1 MDRKG
6 FLKSTMVYIHPVAA
20 VADCSDSG
28 MQQQQQQVCSL
39 SLIHICMILPA
50 EYEMMTWL
58 GRGPQETYADRKT
71 GALIGLYNATVWEQ
85 YHPYVRAQET
95 ANHCD
100 VRWVALR
107 NATGEGLLVV
117 GEEPLSVSAWN
128 FPMEDIEYRPSQMER
143 RHGGSI
149 QKKDMVLSLIH
160 ISKRPCC
167 GVLKSPTYTR

>member
-1 MDRKG
+1 M
-6 FLKSTMVYIHPVAA
+6 
-20 VADCSDSG
+20 
-28 MQQQQQQVCSL
+28 
-39 SLIHICMILPA
+39 
-50 EYEMMTWL
+50 
-58 GRGPQETYADRKT
+58 
-71 GALIGLYNATVWEQ
+71 IGLYNATVWEQ
-85 YHPYVRAQET
+85 FHPYVRAQET

-149 QKKDMVLSLIH
+149 LKKDMVWLNIDH
-160 ISKRPCC
+160 KQM
-167 GVLKSPTYTR
+167 GVGGDNTWGAQVHPEYTITPHEWKYSFTLAPLAPEDDAAEQAHK